1 MDFDHYNFY
10 EPVKAFQHRQY
21 IEELV
26 QDKKVNKGKIKKSM
40 MELVYLQLVGRLDS
54 EFPAMPSIF

>member
-21 IEELV
+21 LEELV

-40 MELVYLQLVGRLDS
+40 MELVYL
-54 EFPAMPSIF
+54 